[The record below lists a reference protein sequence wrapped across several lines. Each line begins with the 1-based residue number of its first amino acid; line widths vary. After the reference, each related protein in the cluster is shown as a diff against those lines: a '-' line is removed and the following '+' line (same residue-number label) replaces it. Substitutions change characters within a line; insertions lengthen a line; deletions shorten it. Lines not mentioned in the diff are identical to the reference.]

1 MTQPGS
7 PIQPDRP
14 QQGLEILA
22 RLIVK
27 KHLANAVEVAHH
39 GGPDD
44 DGFQGVADD
53 VSGSHVLWE
62 LSGDSSV
69 DEAELPEKYDLD

>member
-1 MTQPGS
+1 M
-7 PIQPDRP
+7 IQPDKP
-14 QQGLEILA
+14 KQGLKILA

-44 DGFQGVADD
+44 DGFQGVGPYLSD
-53 VSGSHVLWE
+53 SHVSRE
-62 LSGDSSV
+62 LSEDSSV
-69 DEAELPEKYDLD
+69 DEAELPEE